1 MKLKDPI
8 LNVLGKQYEPSS
20 MIEVRFGR
28 YDLAF
33 RTDDGGRP
41 ILLFIGRKME
51 NGRIVG
57 ERYARRLKIEDGKK
71 IKDHWEH
78 KGKAS

>member
-8 LNVLGKQYEPSS
+8 LNVLEKQYEPSS
-20 MIEVRFGR
+20 MIEVRFVR

-41 ILLFIGRKME
+41 ILLFIGRKTE
-51 NGRIVG
+51 NGRITG

>member
-33 RTDDGGRP
+33 RIDDGGRP
-41 ILLFIGRKME
+41 ILLFIGRKTE

>member
-41 ILLFIGRKME
+41 ILLFIGRKTE
-51 NGRIVG
+51 NGRIAG